1 LFGSH
6 ANFSGML
13 ELESKICVDVQLTAA
28 DLDEL
33 WKNSPVKYLAWI
45 LIVIGVGSS
54 YMLVAELVNGAP
66 LFIII
71 EWTAAVVL
79 GLLGGAFVLPL
90 RVRRMFRASP
100 TLQESRQYSLSESG
114 VHYDSQLV
122 NCDVRWAAF
131 PSICEGRRAFLL
143 YYSSYIS
150 ALVIPKRCFST
161 PSDVA
166 RARVLFQDHFKGKLT
181 LRG

>member
-1 LFGSH
+1 
-6 ANFSGML
+6 ML
-13 ELESKICVDVQLTAA
+13 ELESKICLDVQLAAA

-33 WKNSPVKYLAWI
+33 WKNSPVKYLAWL
-45 LIVIGVGSS
+45 LIVIGVGSA

-71 EWTAAVVL
+71 EWCVAAVL
-79 GLLGGAFVLPL
+79 GLLGGAFVLPI
-90 RVRRMFRASP
+90 RVRRIFRASP
-100 TLQESRQYSLSESG
+100 TLQEPRQYILSESG

-122 NCDVRWAAF
+122 KCGLRWAAF
-131 PSICEGRRAFLL
+131 SSICEGRRAFLF
-143 YYSSYIS
+143 YYSSYVS

-181 LRG
+181 LRS

>member
-1 LFGSH
+1 
-6 ANFSGML
+6 ML
-13 ELESKICVDVQLTAA
+13 ETENKICVSVQLASA

-33 WKNSPVKYLAWI
+33 WKNSPVKYLTWL

-71 EWTAAVVL
+71 EWTLTVVL
-79 GLLGGAFVLPL
+79 ALLAGPFVLPL
-90 RVRRMFRASP
+90 RVRQIFRTSP
-100 TLQESRQYSLSESG
+100 TLQESRRYSLSESG
-114 VHYDSQLV
+114 VHYDSQLLK
-122 NCDVRWAAF
+122 CDVRWAAF
-131 PSICEGRRAFLL
+131 SSIREGRRAFLL
-143 YYSSYIS
+143 YYSSYTS

-166 RARVLFQDHFKGKLT
+166 QARVLFQNYFKGKLM
-181 LRG
+181 LRS